1 MINFKN
7 KTIYGWSKSDFSKC
21 EYLETSNIEII
32 NEIFDFAK
40 KNNKKISFRS
50 GGRSYGDNT
59 LNNIEKYLVNL

>member
-40 KNNKKISFRS
+40 KSPYPDSKQAFMGLFK
-50 GGRSYGDNT
+50 D
-59 LNNIEKYLVNL
+59 